1 METRKIGN
9 LKNNGIV
16 ILDYAHTPH
25 ALKTMLSNVKED
37 FPLSRISL
45 VFGCGGNRD
54 QDKRSMMGNIAQ
66 KYCDNIYLTDDNSR
80 LEDPKFIRNQIK
92 KGSKIKNFLKFHQE
106 QKQ

>member
-1 METRKIGN
+1 
-9 LKNNGIV
+9 
-16 ILDYAHTPH
+16 
-25 ALKTMLSNVKED
+25 MLSNIKED

-66 KYCDNIYLTDDNSR
+66 KYCDNIYLTDDNPR
-80 LEDPKFIRNQIK
+80 LEDPKFIGIKK